1 MRLYAY
7 RDRYD
12 CERWGVLVDNALLTG
27 RQLERIGGLP
37 DLWTHLDLGFT
48 IRHGDRW
55 HGRAR
60 RAADRSLRR
69 GAKPKSPD
77 RRTPVAAIP
86 DPGKIVC
93 IGLNYR
99 DHALEGGRDAP
110 DRPLLFAKFANAV
123 IADGE
128 PIVRPP
134 GCHALDLE
142 AELGVVIGRSASHVS
157 SRDAM
162 RHVAGYVVVND
173 VSARDFQ
180 GSKPALREGE
190 RGDGQWLRAKGSDTF
205 FPIGPVFVTADEF
218 DGPPDLPIRSW
229 RIPGSGPD
237 AGTPVLMQESR
248 TGNLLFDIPTLV
260 EHVSA
265 YIALEPG
272 DIISTGTPAGVGVF
286 RDPPVFLEPGD
297 RVRVEIEG
305 IGRVENPVVDWS
317 PSPTDPA
324 PSRR

>member
-7 RDRYD
+7 HRKRGHLH
-12 CERWGVLVDNALLTG
+12 RWGVLVDGGLFTD
-27 RQLERIGGLP
+27 RQLERIGGLEP
-37 DLWTHLDLGFT
+37 WFSVEYEAEFAERPWRRL
-48 IRHGDRW
+48 
-55 HGRAR
+55 R
-60 RAADRSLRR
+60 RAVERTRRS
-69 GAKPKSPD
+69 GAKPRTVEG
-77 RRTPVAAIP
+77 RRPGAAIP
-86 DPGKIVC
+86 FPGKIVC

-99 DHALEGGRDAP
+99 DHALEGGREAP

-123 IADGE
+123 VADGE

-142 AELGVVIGRSASHVS
+142 AELGVVIGRSASHVAAK
-157 SRDAM
+157 DAM

-190 RGDGQWLRAKGSDTF
+190 HGDGQWLRAKGSDSF

-229 RIPGSGPD
+229 RIPGAGPE
-237 AGTPVLMQESR
+237 AGTPILMQESR
-248 TGNLLFDIPTLV
+248 TGNLVFDIPTLV
-260 EHVSA
+260 EYVSA

-297 RVRVEIEG
+297 RVRIEIEG
-305 IGRVENPVVDWS
+305 IGRVENPVIDWS
-317 PSPTDPA
+317 PSPTDAA
-324 PSRR
+324 PSPS